1 MIKYKMDL
9 RNSVKRLKLCLR
21 ADSRVSEST
30 PAVSESTPEF
40 QSRLP
45 QRLQH
50 CMSCDTLPSRLPTLP
65 SRLPQS
71 KTVQIISMRSSRA
84 DSTSVGVV
92 SQVWESSPQELEP
105 SPSGH
110 HRSWKSAVYYEESS
124 PLSAESSPKSGSR
137 LLKNWSR
144 LQKSKIKL

>member
-9 RNSVKRLKLCLR
+9 RNPVKRLKLCLR

-30 PAVSESTPEF
+30 PAVSESTPKF

-45 QRLQH
+45 QKLQH
-50 CMSCDTLPSRLPTLP
+50 CMSCDTLPSRLPKLP

-71 KTVQIISMRSSRA
+71 KTVQIIRMRSSWA

-92 SQVWESSPQELEP
+92 SQVRESSPILP
-105 SPSGH
+105 SHLSQGITEV
-110 HRSWKSAVYYEESS
+110 RS
-124 PLSAESSPKSGSR
+124 LQFTMQSR
-137 LLKNWSR
+137 LRSQPSHLPSLGVVSSRTGVVSRSLK
-144 LQKSKIKL
+144 

>member
-45 QRLQH
+45 Q
-50 CMSCDTLPSRLPTLP
+50 
-65 SRLPQS
+65 S
-71 KTVQIISMRSSRA
+71 KTLQIISMRSSRA

-110 HRSWKSAVYYEESS
+110 HRSCSSAVYYVESS

>member
-1 MIKYKMDL
+1 MDL
-9 RNSVKRLKLCLR
+9 RNPVKRLKLCLR

-30 PAVSESTPEF
+30 PAVSESTPKF

-50 CMSCDTLPSRLPTLP
+50 CMSCDTLPSRLPKLP

-71 KTVQIISMRSSRA
+71 KTVQIIRMRSSRA

-92 SQVWESSPQELEP
+92 SQVWESSPILP
-105 SPSGH
+105 
-110 HRSWKSAVYYEESS
+110 
-124 PLSAESSPKSGSR
+124 SR
-137 LLKNWSR
+137 LPQGITEVGSLQFTMQSHLRSKLSCLPSLGVVSSRTGVVSRSLK
-144 LQKSKIKL
+144 

>member
-1 MIKYKMDL
+1 MIKYKIDL
-9 RNSVKRLKLCLR
+9 RNPVKRLKLCLR

-30 PAVSESTPEF
+30 PAVSESTPKF

-45 QRLQH
+45 QGLQNYV
-50 CMSCDTLPSRLPTLP
+50 SRDTLLSRLRKLP

-71 KTVQIISMRSSRA
+71 KTVQIIRMRSSWG

-92 SQVWESSPQELEP
+92 SQVPESSPQELEP

-110 HRSWKSAVYYEESS
+110 HRSCSSAIYYVESS

-137 LLKNWSR
+137 LPKNWSR
-144 LQKSKIKL
+144 LQNSEKEL